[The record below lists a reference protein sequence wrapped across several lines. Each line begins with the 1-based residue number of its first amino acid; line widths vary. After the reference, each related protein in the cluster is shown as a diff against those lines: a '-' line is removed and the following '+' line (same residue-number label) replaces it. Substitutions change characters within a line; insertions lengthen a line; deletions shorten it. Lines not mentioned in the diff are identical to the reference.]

1 MFDISFPE
9 IMLCLVVALVVL
21 GPERLPVVVRTLGRW
36 TGMAKTYMRNLS
48 AELERETQM
57 TELRKQLDDAKRA
70 LSEHANSGEQA
81 TRKAIEDVSSD
92 IKKP

>member
-9 IMLCLVVALVVL
+9 IMLCLIVALVVL

-36 TGMAKTYMRNLS
+36 TGMAKSYMRNLS
-48 AELERETQM
+48 AELEKETQM
-57 TELRKQLDDAKRA
+57 TELRQQLDDAKRA
-70 LSEHANSGEQA
+70 LSEHVKSGEQA
-81 TRKAIEDVSSD
+81 TRKAVEDVSSD

>member
-9 IMLCLVVALVVL
+9 ILLCLIVALVVL

-57 TELRKQLDDAKRA
+57 SELRKQLDDAKRA
-70 LSEHANSGEQA
+70 LNEHVSSGEQA